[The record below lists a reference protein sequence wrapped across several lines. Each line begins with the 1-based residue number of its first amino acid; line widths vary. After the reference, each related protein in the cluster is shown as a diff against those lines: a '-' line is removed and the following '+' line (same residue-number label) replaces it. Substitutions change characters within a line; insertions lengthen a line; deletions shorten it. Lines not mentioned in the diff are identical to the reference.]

1 MTTCEAW
8 SVVVVPFPF
17 VDLMQAKRRPAVVMS
32 ARDFND
38 ATGNSVLAMVTRGVS
53 TRWPTDL
60 PISDLGAA
68 GLKVA
73 SVIRCR
79 LFTLDN
85 RLVLRQIGTL
95 ARRDREAAKRQLRAV
110 LDL

>member
-1 MTTCEAW
+1 MATCEAW

-17 VDLMQAKRRPAVVMS
+17 VDVLETKRRPAIVVS
-32 ARDFND
+32 AREFNET
-38 ATGNSVLAMVTRGVS
+38 TGNSILAMVTRGVS
-53 TRWPTDL
+53 MSWPTDL
-60 PISDLGAA
+60 PIIDLGAA
-68 GLKVA
+68 GLRVA

-85 RLVLRQIGTL
+85 RMILRQVGTL
-95 ARRDREAAKRQLRAV
+95 ARRDREAAKRQFRAV